1 MKYLIL
7 ILALILSTESALS
20 QERVVKEIIGIGHK
34 SHLHQDEKAVYAEDE
49 TKPYT
54 GLYLRY
60 DFDSTLL
67 IKGHYLKGKPEGVW
81 REYYANT
88 NFKSALMEECEY
100 KNGVRIRYTKYRP
113 EGELWEEKICNDK
126 GDNLEWREYSRGK
139 LKEVKIFTNGK
150 LSEIREYEKGELVKT
165 YPVNN

>member
-1 MKYLIL
+1 MPK
-7 ILALILSTESALS
+7 T
-20 QERVVKEIIGIGHK
+20 K
-34 SHLHQDEKAVYAEDE
+34 

-100 KNGVRIRYTKYRP
+100 KK
-113 EGELWEEKICNDK
+113 WCKDKIH
-126 GDNLEWREYSRGK
+126 
-139 LKEVKIFTNGK
+139 EVPT
-150 LSEIREYEKGELVKT
+150 
-165 YPVNN
+165 